1 MRSAKEIETQGASA
15 TLPEPTVFVVDDDEA
30 VRESLCWLGR
40 SVGLNVA
47 PFASAQEFLQ
57 ANEHACA
64 GCLVLDVRLPGM
76 SGLDL
81 QRELAARRITLPII
95 MITGF
100 GDVPTAVSALTAG
113 AIDFIEKPF
122 SRQLLLDRIR
132 HALDLD
138 RAARSAQAERDALAA
153 RLALLTPR
161 ERQVVD
167 LVVVGKTN
175 KVMAME
181 LGISEKTIEVHRA
194 HAMKKMQVECVAEL
208 VRATSVLRLG

>member
-1 MRSAKEIETQGASA
+1 MRLAKEIDTQGATGSLA
-15 TLPEPTVFVVDDDEA
+15 EPTVFVVDDDES

-40 SVGLNVA
+40 SVGLNVV
-47 PFASAQEFLQ
+47 PFATAQDFLQ
-57 ANEHACA
+57 ARDHPCA

-81 QRELAARRITLPII
+81 QRELSARHIRLPII
-95 MITGF
+95 MITGY

-132 HALDLD
+132 HALALD
-138 RAARSAQAERDALAA
+138 RAARTAQAERDALAA
-153 RLALLTPR
+153 RVALLTPR
-161 ERQVVD
+161 ERQVAD
-167 LVVVGKTN
+167 MVVGGRTN

-181 LGISEKTIEVHRA
+181 LGISEKTVEVHRA
-194 HAMKKMQVECVAEL
+194 HAMKKMKVECVAEL
-208 VRATSVLRLG
+208 VCTMSVLRG